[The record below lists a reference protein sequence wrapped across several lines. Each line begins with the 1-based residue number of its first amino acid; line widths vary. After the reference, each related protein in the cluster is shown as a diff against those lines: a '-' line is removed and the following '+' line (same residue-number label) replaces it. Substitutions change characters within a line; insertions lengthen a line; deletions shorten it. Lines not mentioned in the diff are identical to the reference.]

1 MLSNQIAWWPDS
13 RNILAA
19 INTMVPMI
27 KARMLKKF
35 LKKSKKAVKIK
46 DSLKNN
52 KSLMKDQSF
61 YHQALSSSK
70 TTRI

>member
-1 MLSNQIAWWPDS
+1 MLSNQIVWWPDS

-19 INTMVPMI
+19 INTMEQMI

-46 DSLKNN
+46 HSLKNN
-52 KSLMKDQSF
+52 KSLMKEMTIYFQV
-61 YHQALSSSK
+61 LSSSK